1 MQNWKALLK
10 EPTWTAAEVFP
21 GVDGSWIGGRTGG
34 KGYKER
40 QHQDP
45 HLAHGEEAL
54 ALAPHF
60 ALISVRQVIR
70 QAGARRRSPGRRK
83 RHFLQLEPG
92 HQPRPPWPPT
102 RQPQGKCWP
111 TLQPSCS
118 NQRFQQHLL
127 IYNVSFNLPPSSS
140 PCQMARGRRRGC
152 DCS

>member
-92 HQPRPPWPPT
+92 HQPRPPSSILPGRLRPT
-102 RQPQGKCWP
+102 TAMEFTFSREHHKVVLGSGNNRE
-111 TLQPSCS
+111 T
-118 NQRFQQHLL
+118 
-127 IYNVSFNLPPSSS
+127 
-140 PCQMARGRRRGC
+140 
-152 DCS
+152 